1 MYIFRTFQLIRY
13 RIAQVGVWWIPILLI
28 GVLDFLMH
36 VRYKNRISKRIINF
50 FDLLFVVLILLSS
63 MVFSRRLLPREY
75 WNSNYSF
82 DIINA
87 FKPGPGIYGFIDTWF
102 EALLNI
108 LIFVPIG
115 YMTTGL
121 FKSKLTAVTLSSA
134 FIITIELLQ
143 LSTNRG
149 FFELS
154 DILLNMSGVIIGCLY
169 YESKLSSVVYS
180 TTRQF
185 FNKIWKMLQNW
196 RNK

>member
-1 MYIFRTFQLIRY
+1 MWFFRIVQLTKY
-13 RIAQVGVWWIPILLI
+13 RIGQIGMWWILILLI
-28 GVLDFLMH
+28 AAFDVVMHTYYKKRVYDWVKCSVDLVL
-36 VRYKNRISKRIINF
+36 VII
-50 FDLLFVVLILLSS
+50 LLLSS
-63 MVFSRRLLPREY
+63 MVFSRSLLPREY

-82 DIINA
+82 DILNA

-102 EALLNI
+102 EAFLNI